1 MGVSTRTE
9 KGADLR
15 EKSKTGSASASDST
29 TTSSGNQ
36 GKATVKSSSRAKESE
51 EVDRRTK
58 RQSVEETEATAT
70 QKTKFADQSAP
81 GGTFGK
87 MKMNTGSVFGK
98 GGFGSFGK
106 LLVNDQGEYMLV
118 PDYQQIQ
125 ESPENLQ
132 FSFPKSNWAE
142 KSKAFDKGFSMPSS
156 DAEVEMTQS
165 VSTRTE
171 KGADLREKSKTGS
184 ASASDSTT
192 TSSGN
197 QGKATVK
204 SSSRAKESEEVDRRT
219 KRQSV

>member
-1 MGVSTRTE
+1 MPSSDAEVEMTQSVSTRTE

-15 EKSKTGSASASDST
+15 EKSKTGSASATDST

-106 LLVNDQGEYMLV
+106 LLV
-118 PDYQQIQ
+118 
-125 ESPENLQ
+125 
-132 FSFPKSNWAE
+132 K
-142 KSKAFDKGFSMPSS
+142 
-156 DAEVEMTQS
+156 
-165 VSTRTE
+165 
-171 KGADLREKSKTGS
+171 
-184 ASASDSTT
+184 
-192 TSSGN
+192 
-197 QGKATVK
+197 
-204 SSSRAKESEEVDRRT
+204 
-219 KRQSV
+219 